1 MREFQLT
8 SGACDYLLFVDGRAA
23 GVIEAKKAGV
33 TLSGVAEQSARYMS
47 GLPQHLARW
56 HDHLVYDY
64 KSSGDEILFR
74 NMHDPKPRSRRVFA
88 FHTPATLHQWLQAPH
103 TLRAA
108 LAAMPPIIE
117 TGLRTCQVAAIRGLE
132 QSLAE
137 DQPRALIQLATGAGK
152 TFTACSVCYRLVIP
166 PQNLRSLK

>member
-1 MREFQLT
+1 MLTPEQQARATIDQLLQTAGWLLQSKDSFNRNAGLGVAVREFQLT

-64 KSSGDEILFR
+64 CIASYDYELAGRLPLQRAREILTELKR
-74 NMHDPKPRSRRVFA
+74 QMAD
-88 FHTPATLHQWLQAPH
+88 
-103 TLRAA
+103 
-108 LAAMPPIIE
+108 E
-117 TGLRTCQVAAIRGLE
+117 
-132 QSLAE
+132 
-137 DQPRALIQLATGAGK
+137 GK
-152 TFTACSVCYRLVIP
+152 SHG
-166 PQNLRSLK
+166 